1 MDWKRAIEEER
12 AALGRIVALLCAL
25 AVLAERAAGRSP
37 VVRSLVL
44 WVLRQAEAVAR
55 DFVCGGPDPA
65 TALVPIAPSGN
76 APLDATRLAIS
87 LRALARRLARQLD
100 IQARLLPANCRR
112 IGDDAAASPAGRVPA
127 LRDALASLSRLAAFA
142 PGAPH
147 PAPDTS

>member
-44 WVLRQAEAVAR
+44 WFLRRAEAVAC
-55 DFVCGGPDPA
+55 DFVSGGPDAA
-65 TALVPIAPSGN
+65 TASMPIAPSGN

-87 LRALARRLARQLD
+87 LRALARQLD
-100 IQARLLPANCRR
+100 IQARLLPATCRR
-112 IGDDAAASPAGRVPA
+112 IGDDAAASPAGRIPA

-142 PGAPH
+142 PGVPH